1 MCIFLSIMCI
11 LQYAV
16 IIYYVEVS
24 KSRKETVKSLLE
36 IIRVQDTRIRNS
48 IEYYNTALEREI
60 MLLDELEKSKENTKL

>member
-16 IIYYVEVS
+16 IVYYFEVS
-24 KSRKETVKSLLE
+24 KSKEETVKSLLE
-36 IIRVQDTRIRNS
+36 IIRVKDTRIRNS
-48 IEYYNTALEREI
+48 IEYYNIALEREI